1 MNRPEVRE
9 KLRAAW
15 NRPEVREK
23 LRAAWNRPEVREKWR
38 AAQKAAMNRP
48 EVREKLRAA
57 MNRPEV
63 REKLRA
69 AWNRPEVREKRCA
82 GIARAR
88 AEGRCPGRPNGFQ
101 EDNVL
106 CAACRSGNHL
116 ACDGG
121 ECRCVCALELDEK
134 LPRKWRAA

>member
-1 MNRPEVRE
+1 MESKRSQGQ
-9 KLRAAW
+9 LRRYA
-15 NRPEVREK
+15 K
-23 LRAAWNRPEVREKWR
+23 
-38 AAQKAAMNRP
+38 
-48 EVREKLRAA
+48 
-57 MNRPEV
+57 PEV

-69 AWNRPEVREKRCA
+69 AWNRPEVREKRCAAQKAAWNRPEVREKQRA

-121 ECRCVCALELDEK
+121 ECRCVCALELDVK

>member
-1 MNRPEVRE
+1 M
-9 KLRAAW
+9 
-15 NRPEVREK
+15 
-23 LRAAWNRPEVREKWR
+23 
-38 AAQKAAMNRP
+38 
-48 EVREKLRAA
+48 
-57 MNRPEV
+57 

-88 AEGRCPGRPNGFQ
+88 AEGRCPGWPNGFQ

-121 ECRCVCALELDEK
+121 ECRCVCALELDVK

>member
-1 MNRPEVRE
+1 MESKRSQGQ
-9 KLRAAW
+9 LRRYA
-15 NRPEVREK
+15 K
-23 LRAAWNRPEVREKWR
+23 
-38 AAQKAAMNRP
+38 
-48 EVREKLRAA
+48 
-57 MNRPEV
+57 PEV

-121 ECRCVCALELDEK
+121 ECRCVCALELDVK
-134 LPRKWRAA
+134 LPRKWRAAAGVAVAM

>member
-1 MNRPEVRE
+1 VRE
-9 KLRAAW
+9 KRC
-15 NRPEVREK
+15 
-23 LRAAWNRPEVREKWR
+23 
-38 AAQKAAMNRP
+38 AAQK
-48 EVREKLRAA
+48 AA

-69 AWNRPEVREKRCA
+69 AWNRPEVREKQRAAQKAAWNRPEVREKQRA

-121 ECRCVCALELDEK
+121 ECRCVCALELDVK
-134 LPRKWRAA
+134 LPRKWRAAAGVAVAM